1 MMRDAIS
8 GVIDFCWPEARILT
22 ACDFPEAWAA
32 MTSRPD
38 LCISDLGMPGA
49 SPREGIERLR
59 GISENTA
66 ILVVTGNEDDQLL
79 LDLYA
84 LGIAGFVPK
93 TSRTAVIEAAIRV
106 VLAGET
112 YMPSRVLQL
121 ALGAGLS
128 ADKPLQ
134 AIASPNRLTDR
145 QIEVLQLIAKGES
158 SKEIARRLELSP
170 STVKAHTA
178 AVMTTLGAS
187 NRTDAVTKALRLGI
201 ISN

>member
-1 MMRDAIS
+1 MRDAIS
-8 GVIDFCWPEARILT
+8 GVIDFCWPEASIET

-32 MTSRPD
+32 IASQPD

-59 GISENTA
+59 RISESTA

-79 LDLYA
+79 LELYA

-128 ADKPLQ
+128 VDKPLQ
-134 AIASPNRLTDR
+134 TIAFPNRLTDR

-158 SKEIARRLELSP
+158 SKEIARRLDLSP
-170 STVKAHTA
+170 STIKAHTA
-178 AVMTTLGAS
+178 AVMTALGAS